1 MERVHAQ
8 RQDVTQTK
16 KLFQQQQRRFLIKAA
31 LFFIKKSP
39 EATVRLTYSR
49 GGLILEAK

>member
-39 EATVRLTYSR
+39 EATVRLAYKINPLFLAR
-49 GGLILEAK
+49 